1 MSGQASFPAALK
13 SYLTYCRV
21 EKGLSASTLAAY
33 QRDFQHYSLWL
44 NNAKRDDFAT
54 PAALKSYVSQL
65 TADKLSART
74 ISRKLAALRGLFH
87 FLSAENRIPSD
98 PSEFLSNPKLPRKLP
113 KHISS
118 PQLDQYS
125 AAFDE
130 STPTGLR
137 DRAMFELC
145 YSSGLRVSELVTL
158 PLASL
163 DLQALRL
170 RVTGKGSRQRLLP
183 LGTAASDA
191 LDRYLAT
198 ARPALLNGASS
209 PYLFVSSRGPK
220 LDRKSFWGVLQK
232 LRLAAGSRQ
241 PLHPHMLRHSFAT
254 HLLEGG
260 ADLRSLQAMLGHADI
275 ATTQIYTHVERDRLR
290 AVLDQFHPRG
300 AKNQP

>member
-1 MSGQASFPAALK
+1 MSGQAFLPAALR

-21 EKGLSASTLAAY
+21 EKGLSATTLLAY
-33 QRDFQHYSLWL
+33 QRDFHHYSQWL
-44 NNAKRDDFAT
+44 QTANREDFAA
-54 PAALKSYVSQL
+54 PAALKSYFSHL
-65 TADKLSART
+65 TALTLSPRT
-74 ISRKLAALRGLFH
+74 IARKLAALRGLFH
-87 FLSAENRIPSD
+87 FLTAENRIPSD

-125 AAFDE
+125 ASFDE

-145 YSSGLRVSELVTL
+145 YSSGLRASELVSL
-158 PLASL
+158 PLAAL

-183 LGTAASDA
+183 LGSAASDA

-198 ARPALLNGASS
+198 ARPALLQGASS
-209 PYLFVSSRGPK
+209 PFLFVSSRGPK

-232 LRLAAGSRQ
+232 LRLVAGSRQ

-260 ADLRSLQAMLGHADI
+260 ADLRSVQAMLGHADI
-275 ATTQIYTHVERDRLR
+275 STTQIYTHVEKDRLR
-290 AVLDQFHPRG
+290 GILDQFHPRG
-300 AKNQP
+300 AKNSQ